1 MNINR
6 EILRL
11 SIPAVVSNITV
22 PLLGLCDTAISGHL
36 GAVSFLGA
44 IAVGAMMVNP
54 VFWLFGFLRMGT
66 SGLTAQAFGA
76 KNTEEQRRLF
86 SQSLVLAFGIGLILW
101 LLRQPLGSV
110 MEMLMDADA
119 EVSTMAT
126 DYFRT
131 LMYAAPA
138 LLGTTAISG
147 WMLGMQ
153 NTVRPMAVAIGV
165 NAVNIPMSL
174 MLVFWADMGFHGIAL
189 GTVIADWAGFIAAIL
204 LSRPLLKGKSL
215 WSGWKSIV
223 KRGTLG
229 KFFRVNTDILLRS
242 ACIMAVSVA
251 MTAFSARLG
260 ALTLAANAVMLQ
272 YFHLFSYFMDGLAFT
287 GEALCGRFAGAADS
301 NMLRSSVRHLLLW
314 GLVLT
319 VFFTLL
325 YGIGAEPVASLLTSQ
340 TEVVE
345 RVGEFWYW
353 VAAIPLVSVWAF
365 IFDGIYIGLT
375 ATRRML
381 LATFAAAMVFFT
393 VTLLNPLGGAIS
405 PTDTLWTAFLG
416 YLLTRGVVLA
426 GLCPRL
432 LKKYNPS
439 T

>member
-1 MNINR
+1 
-6 EILRL
+6 
-11 SIPAVVSNITV
+11 
-22 PLLGLCDTAISGHL
+22 
-36 GAVSFLGA
+36 
-44 IAVGAMMVNP
+44 
-54 VFWLFGFLRMGT
+54 
-66 SGLTAQAFGA
+66 
-76 KNTEEQRRLF
+76 
-86 SQSLVLAFGIGLILW
+86 
-101 LLRQPLGSV
+101 

-287 GEALCGRFAGAADS
+287 GEALCGRFSGAADS

-314 GLVLT
+314 GLALT
-319 VFFTLL
+319 ILFTLL

-340 TEVVE
+340 TKVVV
-345 RVGEFWYW
+345 RVGEYWYW

-393 VTLLNPLGGAIS
+393 VTLLNPFGGAIS